1 MSPDQW
7 AAATGEG
14 SRWSGQL
21 KYIISLKEL
30 PFVSWKNKV
39 LRKAA
44 LSPGT
49 FEDIMTAYLSLVSS
63 VYAPNTIL
71 IYKLKYHEKN

>member
-7 AAATGEG
+7 AASMGEDP
-14 SRWSGQL
+14 RWSGQL
-21 KYIISLKEL
+21 KNITSLKEL

-44 LSPGT
+44 LSPGS
-49 FEDIMTAYLSLVSS
+49 FEDMTGYLSLVSS
-63 VYAPNTIL
+63 VYAPNTLL
-71 IYKLKYHEKN
+71 IYKLKHY